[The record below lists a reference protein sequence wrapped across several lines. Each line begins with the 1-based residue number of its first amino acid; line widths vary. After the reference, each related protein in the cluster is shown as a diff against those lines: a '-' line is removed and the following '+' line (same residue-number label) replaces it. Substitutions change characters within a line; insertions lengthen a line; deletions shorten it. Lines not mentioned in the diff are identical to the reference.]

1 MSRLSCFVVV
11 VCCVLLDAVRCCR
24 LVLVVV
30 CCRCL
35 WFVGVAVVRR
45 CCSLCSFVMRCRS
58 RCFAVC
64 CAPVVSRCYLLVRV
78 NYFSF
83 VDVVEG

>member
-1 MSRLSCFVVV
+1 MSRLSCSVVV

-24 LVLVVV
+24 SVLVVV

-45 CCSLCSFVMRCRS
+45 CCSLWSFVMRRCS

-64 CAPVVSRCYLLVRV
+64 CEPVVSRCYLLVRV
-78 NYFSF
+78 DCFLF